1 MKNVTQ
7 WFLVAVFAA
16 GTLPLAQADQI
27 FETNPGATNPLT
39 GDLVSGMADF
49 SLSGTTLTL
58 TLTNTLAGIQS
69 AGQLLTD
76 VFFTLSAPGTPTLTG
91 QTADLITLAP
101 LGGPKGASISS
112 NLGVQTIN
120 WGFGGATVSGL
131 SGFELCVICQGG
143 ITSSATPTEGILGPV
158 STDGNYDNANKSL
171 TNGSHSPF
179 INDFATFTL
188 SNVPAGATVTNV
200 IFSFGTTPGGN
211 VSAPEPSSITIL
223 GVALLALAGLRRKQA

>member
-1 MKNVTQ
+1 
-7 WFLVAVFAA
+7 
-16 GTLPLAQADQI
+16 
-27 FETNPGATNPLT
+27 
-39 GDLVSGMADF
+39 
-49 SLSGTTLTL
+49 
-58 TLTNTLAGIQS
+58 
-69 AGQLLTD
+69 
-76 VFFTLSAPGTPTLTG
+76 
-91 QTADLITLAP
+91 
-101 LGGPKGASISS
+101 
-112 NLGVQTIN
+112 VQTLN